1 MNSKKTIARWA
12 GFHYLMYF
20 VTTIAAN
27 ELGRF
32 VFVDATVT
40 VNQMLTH
47 VLQFR
52 IGLLLSLASV
62 VFFLLAAWYLYRL
75 LKPVDKDLAL
85 LLLLSNLGGFSIW
98 CLSLLNLLAGLQ
110 LLSGADHLM
119 TFQPDQLLAQAMVL
133 VNLRRDSA
141 VIAQIPFGIWL
152 LPLGYLVLKSG
163 FLPRILGLLLIADGF
178 GLLIYVT
185 QYVVWPGYGAFMVPF
200 LAVSFVAEAS
210 LTLWLLIVGAVE
222 PRPIAAVAH

>member
-1 MNSKKTIARWA
+1 MNSSKTTARWA

-27 ELGRF
+27 KFGRF

-40 VNQMLTH
+40 VHQMQTH
-47 VLQFR
+47 VLEFR

-75 LKPVDKDLAL
+75 LKPVNKDLAL

-98 CLSLLNLLAGLQ
+98 CLSLLNLAVGQQ
-110 LLSGADHLM
+110 LLSGADYLKI
-119 TFQPDQLLAQAMVL
+119 FQSDQLRALAMVF

-141 VIAQIPFGIWL
+141 AIAQIPFGIWL

-163 FLPRILGLLLIADGF
+163 FLPKILGLLLIADGV

-185 QYVVWPGYGAFMVPF
+185 QVVVWPGYGAFTVPF

-222 PRPIAAVAH
+222 PRPVPVVAH

>member
-1 MNSKKTIARWA
+1 MNSTKTTARWA

-27 ELGRF
+27 ELGHF

-40 VNQMLTH
+40 VHQMLTH

-75 LKPVDKDLAL
+75 LKPVNKDLAL
-85 LLLLSNLGGFSIW
+85 LLLLSNLGGFSLW
-98 CLSLLNLLAGLQ
+98 CFSLLNLLAGLQ
-110 LLSGADHLM
+110 LLSGADYLKVL
-119 TFQPDQLLAQAMVL
+119 QPDQLQAQALVL

-141 VIAQIPFGIWL
+141 AIAQIPFGIWL

-163 FLPRILGLLLIADGF
+163 FLPRILGLLLIADGL

-185 QYVVWPGYGAFMVPF
+185 QYVVWPGYGAFTVPF

-210 LTLWLLIVGAVE
+210 LTLWLLMVGATDL
-222 PRPIAAVAH
+222 RPVPAVAH

>member
-1 MNSKKTIARWA
+1 MNTNKTTARWA

-32 VFVDATVT
+32 VFVDASVT
-40 VNQMLTH
+40 VNQMQAHALE
-47 VLQFR
+47 FR
-52 IGLLLSLASV
+52 FGLLLSLASV

-75 LKPVDKDLAL
+75 LKPVNKDLAL

-110 LLSGADHLM
+110 MLSGAAYLGA
-119 TFQPDQLLAQAMVL
+119 FQPDQLLAQTTVL

-141 VIAQIPFGIWL
+141 AIAQIPFGVWL

-163 FLPRILGLLLIADGF
+163 FLPKILGPLLIADGL
-178 GLLIYVT
+178 GLLVYVM
-185 QYVVWPGYGAFMVPF
+185 QYVVWPGYGAFTIPF

-210 LTLWLLIVGAVE
+210 LTLWLLIVGTVE
-222 PRPIAAVAH
+222 PRPILAVAH